1 MPSTEESA
9 RTISDYVAIFRRR
22 WMLIALVTAVAVGAA
37 VGYTY
42 VQPTIYRSSMK
53 MVVGQGRGIF
63 PPSVGNVA
71 EQFTQTMSSLI
82 QSDVVAERVVAR
94 LGIDESPNTVLDSMH
109 VVTKPQTAVLIV
121 LYDDTDQTRGTRIL
135 AAVGDVFTGL
145 VDERLA
151 TRAGGPTEAPVSA
164 TIFDPAHGLPG
175 RVQPKRMRTV
185 AVALVLGL
193 MLGFVAAFVREQFD
207 DTIRSLEEA
216 ERAFGQTATAT
227 LPPGLVGYRPAESGR
242 IQKRDPVLAELAV
255 QRLRAGIL
263 WSPESRQA
271 RTLLVTS
278 AHPEEGKTTV
288 ASNLAYVL
296 ALEGHNVLVVD
307 ADLRRPALHRYLGF
321 HGAPGT
327 YGLDALARGEIDLSR
342 AMIEVPLGSRAA
354 PGGRDHGFGTENGRG
369 EGRSKGKLMAIL
381 ASPAVGMPVEMG
393 FERTLEIVNQLR
405 KQAEYV
411 IFDAPPI
418 LVVTDAYPF
427 AAAVDSVIAVV
438 RNEKS
443 THAATTAMSR
453 TLDRLQVRRVEMVV
467 TEVEPSFGGS
477 YYDYR
482 TPTTTTSRRQ
492 RTRSSSS

>member
-1 MPSTEESA
+1 MTSSEESA
-9 RTISDYVAIFRRR
+9 RTISDYVAISRRR
-22 WMLIALVTAVAVGAA
+22 WTLIVLVTAVAVGAA
-37 VGYTY
+37 IGYTY

-82 QSDVVAERVVAR
+82 QSDVVAQRVVTR
-94 LGIDESPNTVLDSMH
+94 LGLDESPNVVLDSMH
-109 VVTKPQTAVLIV
+109 VITKPETAVLIV
-121 LYDDTDQTRGTRIL
+121 LYDDTDQARGTRVL
-135 AAVGDVFTGL
+135 AAVGDVFTDL
-145 VDERLA
+145 VEERLA
-151 TRAGGPTEAPVSA
+151 TREGAPTEAPVSA
-164 TIFDPAHGLPG
+164 TIFDPAHALPG
-175 RVQPKRMRTV
+175 RVQPKRVRTV
-185 AVALVLGL
+185 GVALVLGL
-193 MLGFVAAFVREQFD
+193 MLGFVAAFVREQLD
-207 DTIRSLEEA
+207 DTIRSLEDA

-242 IQKRDPVLAELAV
+242 AQKRDPVLAELAV

-278 AHPEEGKTTV
+278 ANPEEGKTTV

-296 ALEGHNVLVVD
+296 AMEGHNVVVVD

-321 HGAPGT
+321 HGALAT
-327 YGLDALARGEIDLSR
+327 YGLDALARGDVDVTR
-342 AMIEVPLGSRAA
+342 AMIEVPLGSRSA

-369 EGRSKGKLMAIL
+369 EGRAKGKLMAIL
-381 ASPAVGMPVEMG
+381 ASPTVGMPAELG

-438 RNEKS
+438 RNEQS
-443 THAATTAMSR
+443 TLGATTAMSR

-482 TPTTTTSRRQ
+482 TPISTTRRQ
-492 RTRSSSS
+492 RARSGS